1 MRLDINLASQPY
13 LDAREFWLR
22 WGTALAAA
30 CILSLALLVS
40 TVTGWSNARRDR
52 TTISDLRQKI
62 AQRDQLRAQAEEF
75 LNRPENRTTRDES
88 QIINSLIERKAFS
101 WTRLLEDM
109 EKVMPPGVHL
119 VSIQPKLD
127 DENQLAVKMTVAG
140 TSRDRAIELAHRMEE
155 SRHFTQTSIDRE
167 AIAQTQSG
175 DAVQFDIAAVY
186 VPELFTENTPAAAS
200 TAPKKTAP
208 AKTPGTPVSGA
219 PAQGRKP

>member
-13 LDAREFWLR
+13 QDAREFWLR

-40 TVTGWSNARRDR
+40 TVSGWSNARRDR
-52 TTISDLRQKI
+52 ATIAELRQKI

-88 QIINSLIERKAFS
+88 QIINALIERKAFS

-119 VSIQPKLD
+119 VSIQPRLD

-155 SRHFTQTSIDRE
+155 SRHFTQTSIE
-167 AIAQTQSG
+167 KEGIAQTQTG
-175 DAVQFDIAAVY
+175 DSVQFEIAAIY
-186 VPELFTENTPAAAS
+186 VPELFTEPTQPAPSA
-200 TAPKKTAP
+200 APKKTAP
-208 AKTPGTPVSGA
+208 PKTPVA
-219 PAQGRKP
+219 AAKGRKP

>member
-13 LDAREFWLR
+13 QDAREFWLR

-52 TTISDLRQKI
+52 TTIAELRQKI

-88 QIINSLIERKAFS
+88 QIINALIERKAFS

-127 DENQLAVKMTVAG
+127 DENQLAVKMIVAG
-140 TSRDRAIELAHRMEE
+140 GSRDRAIELAHRMEE
-155 SRHFTQTSIDRE
+155 SRHFTQTSIE
-167 AIAQTQSG
+167 KESFSQSQNG
-175 DAVQFDIAAVY
+175 DSVQFDIAAIY
-186 VPELFTENTPAAAS
+186 VPELFTEPPQPAASA
-200 TAPKKTAP
+200 APKKTAP
-208 AKTPGTPVSGA
+208 PKTPAA
-219 PAQGRKP
+219 PAKGRKP

>member
-1 MRLDINLASQPY
+1 MRLDINLASRPY
-13 LDAREFWLR
+13 QDAREFWLR

-40 TVTGWSNARRDR
+40 TITGWNNARRDR
-52 TTISDLRQKI
+52 TTIADLRGKI

-140 TSRDRAIELAHRMEE
+140 SSRDRAIELAHRMEE
-155 SRHFTQTSIDRE
+155 SRHFTQTSIE
-167 AIAQTQSG
+167 KEGIAQTQTG
-175 DAVQFDIAAVY
+175 DSVQFDIAAVY
-186 VPELFTENTPAAAS
+186 VPELFTETTQPAANA
-200 TAPKKTAP
+200 APKKTAP
-208 AKTPGTPVSGA
+208 PKGPGA
-219 PAQGRKP
+219 PAKGRKP

>member
-13 LDAREFWLR
+13 QDAREFWLR

-40 TVTGWSNARRDR
+40 TVSGWSNARRDR
-52 TTISDLRQKI
+52 ATIADLRQKI

-127 DENQLAVKMTVAG
+127 DENQLAVKMIVAG
-140 TSRDRAIELAHRMEE
+140 GSRDRAIELAHRMEE
-155 SRHFTQTSIDRE
+155 SRHFTQTSIEKE
-167 AIAQTQSG
+167 AYSQSQNG
-175 DAVQFDIAAVY
+175 DSVQFDIAAIY
-186 VPELFTENTPAAAS
+186 VPELFTEPAQPAASA
-200 TAPKKTAP
+200 APKKTAP
-208 AKTPGTPVSGA
+208 PKTPAA
-219 PAQGRKP
+219 PAKGRKP